1 MVEVVVVV
9 TLEIL
14 GHKGALV
21 LPVKLVIQ
29 EILELL
35 VTLEILATLVILV
48 QQDRAF
54 LLEVHKVKYWS
65 RQLEMTMLLSG
76 LLLVVEVVVLGRKVI
91 LAQQGQMLYGIS
103 AVNIIMVS
111 HIVWVI
117 LLHMLAQRGIII
129 HIQ

>member
-1 MVEVVVVV
+1 MFMDLVLMVEVVVVV
-9 TLEIL
+9 
-14 GHKGALV
+14 
-21 LPVKLVIQ
+21 
-29 EILELL
+29 

-91 LAQQGQMLYGIS
+91 LEQQGQMLYGIS
-103 AVNIIMVS
+103 KVNIIMVG
-111 HIVWVI
+111 HIVLVI
-117 LLHMLAQRGIII
+117 LLHMLAQRGIIR
-129 HIQ
+129 HIQY